1 MYFGYYSFYHYFI
14 CRDCNCLLFYL
25 FSLNENSLIW
35 TAFLVR
41 IKFEKSKIFTKK
53 QTKCPCRWRRIWP
66 GCDKMM
72 RRNQGLAS
80 WQKSETI
87 AGNKGL
93 NRTSGTKEK
102 KKTKTVCVPDVTGR
116 LCERVYGW
124 WLFLC
129 NSIDCYLSV
138 HCLHCGINK
147 AVGLWW
153 VILDPASED
162 RWGGT
167 EENDWTNVR
176 RRNIRKRK
184 WVKKTLIVSR
194 FKKTNKQTLRSEL
207 RFSDFP

>member
-14 CRDCNCLLFYL
+14 CRYCNCLLFYL

-102 KKTKTVCVPDVTGR
+102 KKKEDSVRAWRDWPSLWAR
-116 LCERVYGW
+116 IRVVVVFMQFH
-124 WLFLC
+124 WLLFEC
-129 NSIDCYLSV
+129 SLSS
-138 HCLHCGINK
+138 
-147 AVGLWW
+147 LWY
-153 VILDPASED
+153 
-162 RWGGT
+162 
-167 EENDWTNVR
+167 
-176 RRNIRKRK
+176 
-184 WVKKTLIVSR
+184 
-194 FKKTNKQTLRSEL
+194 
-207 RFSDFP
+207 